1 MESGLV
7 ERYSQAG
14 RLSVSRAT
22 TTTANVSEA
31 QVDQWDGLAMQLAV
45 KGTNG
50 YYALLVY
57 NDKLVL
63 LNAET
68 GTTIKTWF

>member
-1 MESGLV
+1 M
-7 ERYSQAG
+7 
-14 RLSVSRAT
+14 T
-22 TTTANVSEA
+22 TTTLNVSEA
-31 QVDQWDGLAMQLAV
+31 QVDQWNDDGLAMQLAV

-57 NDKLVL
+57 NNRLVL